1 MLIAILLPDRMM
13 TLLRTLLRYLSLC
26 FIAAVW
32 PAIGEA
38 QQTGRM
44 DLSVLAG
51 PSPYD
56 LSGTGT
62 GFAARATITLRPGP
76 RVLLIEPA
84 LGYFSYEPQLA
95 GSRQHWFLPELGVYL
110 GAFGGT
116 VRPYGGIGLGSGWS
130 TGAGSSRQEFTLH
143 AAAGLRIALTE
154 NWSLRGELRLRS
166 VDPWT
171 GNMADFGFG
180 VSRRI
185 D

>member
-1 MLIAILLPDRMM
+1 MVASVSRMLLRCFCCCLIAGVG
-13 TLLRTLLRYLSLC
+13 TT
-26 FIAAVW
+26 
-32 PAIGEA
+32 IGSA
-38 QQTGRM
+38 QQSGRT
-44 DLSVLAG
+44 DLSILAG

-62 GFAARATITLRPGP
+62 GFAAKATVTLRPGP
-76 RVLLIEPA
+76 RVLQIEPA
-84 LGYFSYEPQLA
+84 LSYFSYEPQLA
-95 GSRQHWFLPELGVYL
+95 GSRQHWILPELGVYL
-110 GAFGGT
+110 GAFGGS

-143 AAAGLRIALTE
+143 AAAGLRIAMTE

-166 VDPWT
+166 VDPWA